1 MIIDHRHDDQRKD
14 AEKTD
19 VVEDRDDNDADEGEW
34 VERIQQP
41 ECHDASIPIVNH
53 NTAMHPLSTTTLCG
67 NTAMQYTYKHAL
79 KITDFR
85 NSTLNTLH
93 MFNMQSV
100 R

>member
-53 NTAMHPLSTTTLCG
+53 NTAMHLLSTTTLCG
-67 NTAMQYTYKHAL
+67 NTAMQYTAQACTENYRYPQ
-79 KITDFR
+79 F
-85 NSTLNTLH
+85 NTQH
-93 MFNMQSV
+93 FTNIYMQ
-100 R
+100 

>member
-34 VERIQQP
+34 VKGFSSRSVTMP
-41 ECHDASIPIVNH
+41 PY
-53 NTAMHPLSTTTLCG
+53 PLSTTTLQCTYCQPQHCAVTLQC
-67 NTAMQYTYKHAL
+67 NTLYKHAL

>member
-53 NTAMHPLSTTTLCG
+53 NTAMHLLSTTTLQCTSCQPQHCAVTLQC
-67 NTAMQYTYKHAL
+67 NTRTSMH
-79 KITDFR
+79 
-85 NSTLNTLH
+85 
-93 MFNMQSV
+93 
-100 R
+100 